1 MGGLVQ
7 LGKTL
12 EHDAHADPVRDATTM
27 HYHAD
32 GKALWKERQKK
43 IALGHKEDDHEEE
56 QTWQQTM

>member
-1 MGGLVQ
+1 M
-7 LGKTL
+7 
-12 EHDAHADPVRDATTM
+12 RDATTM

-32 GKALWKERQKK
+32 GKDLWKERQKK

>member
-1 MGGLVQ
+1 M
-7 LGKTL
+7 
-12 EHDAHADPVRDATTM
+12 RDATTM

-43 IALGHKEDDHEEE
+43 IALGHKEDDHEVE